1 MVALVP
7 PCSRNTPAIGQGG
20 SLLTA
25 EMKTVSKDLTGLGL
39 VRGDLGTGLRKQ
51 SLLAVRKQGSFY
63 DCVSW

>member
-39 VRGDLGTGLRKQ
+39 VMVIWGR
-51 SLLAVRKQGSFY
+51 V
-63 DCVSW
+63 